1 MSDII
6 TERSGSILRVQLNRP
21 AKKNAMTMSMYVT
34 LADILNDAAKDEQV
48 HVVLWHGAGDSFCA
62 GNDVQDFMKNPPGP
76 GESPQ
81 ARLMDALMNFDKP
94 IVAAVH
100 GAAIGGGT
108 TMLTHCDFV
117 YAGESAK
124 VQMPFI
130 NLALVPEFGSSCT
143 VPARIGY
150 LRAAEL
156 ILMGMSFDAKRA
168 AELGLVTR
176 VVSDQELMF
185 TAMETAQK
193 LAKKAIGALQACKR
207 LMKRSSRDQIE
218 QAMKVEMEEFALRVR
233 SAEAREAFTAFLEKR
248 PPNFSRTKEAATAK

>member
-6 TERSGSILRVQLNRP
+6 KERSGSILRVQLNRP

-34 LADILNDAAKDEQV
+34 LADTLNDAAKDEQV

-62 GNDVQDFMKNPPGP
+62 GNDVEDFLKNPPGP

-81 ARLMDALMNFDKP
+81 ARLMNAFINFDKP
-94 IVAAVH
+94 LIAAVQ

-117 YAGESAK
+117 YAGETAK
-124 VQMPFI
+124 FQMPFI
-130 NLALVPEFGSSCT
+130 NLGLVPEFGSSCS
-143 VPARIGY
+143 VPIRIGHI
-150 LRAAEL
+150 RAAEL
-156 ILMGMSFDAKRA
+156 ILLGLPFDARRA

-176 VVSDQELMF
+176 VVPDQELLA
-185 TAMETAQK
+185 TATETAQK
-193 LAKKAIGALQACKR
+193 LADKPAGALQACKR
-207 LMKRSSRDQIE
+207 LMKRSSREQIE
-218 QAMKVEMEEFALRVR
+218 QAMKVEGEEFASRVR